1 MKEKFLTLLVPVL
14 CTLLFCGCPLA
25 ITVVSLTDDSIEMD
39 FKAEFGTEFLESIHE
54 MSVMQDDE
62 SGQDA
67 GSEEEINLS
76 DVIHTEKIEAELAKN
91 FAAVSKVFI
100 RENNQFIVNMQI
112 PQKSLA
118 SQTLLRQDESPE
130 GKKRLILTLSPE
142 SLRQAIMRD
151 DSYIRNFADILMAP
165 IFTGE
170 QMSAEEY
177 REFLISIYGESL
189 ASELVD
195 GNLFINF
202 KLNKNGNIK
211 KRFSI
216 PLKDLL
222 TLTEARIYIFEW

>member
-1 MKEKFLTLLVPVL
+1 MKEKKLILLVPAL
-14 CTLLFCGCPLA
+14 CTMLFCGCPLA
-25 ITVVSLTDDSIEMD
+25 ITVVSLPDDSIEMD
-39 FKAEFGTEFLESIHE
+39 FKAEFGAEFLESIHE

-67 GSEEEINLS
+67 GTEEEINLS

-91 FAAVSKVFI
+91 FAAISKVFI

-118 SQTLLRQDESPE
+118 AQTLLRQDESPE

-222 TLTEARIYIFEW
+222 TLTEARIYIFEL